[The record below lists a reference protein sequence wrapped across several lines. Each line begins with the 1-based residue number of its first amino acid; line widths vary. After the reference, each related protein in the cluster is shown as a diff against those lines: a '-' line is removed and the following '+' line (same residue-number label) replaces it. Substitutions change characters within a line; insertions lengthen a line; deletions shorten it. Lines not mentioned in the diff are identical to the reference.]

1 MDNVF
6 KALSD
11 PHRRSILDI
20 LREKDGLSLKEIESH
35 FTDMT
40 RFGVM
45 KHLRVLEDCLLIV
58 TKKDGRFKYHYLN
71 TIPIQDIADRWIS
84 SFAKPWTQMMSDLKH
99 KLERTEVMTKPKHIY
114 VNIIKT
120 TPEKLW
126 DALTNGAITPAY
138 YYGGRFEGKIEV
150 GAEYVYHAPDGNGY
164 FVRGK
169 ILEVTPLKKMIAT
182 FKGEWMPGMENDPPS
197 QITWEIEQQG
207 DLCRLTLTHDGFES
221 ETMTYTVSGGGW
233 PGILSGL
240 KTYLETGKP
249 LNYNPMAA

>member
-1 MDNVF
+1 MDDVF

-11 PHRRSILDI
+11 HHRRTILDL
-20 LREKDGLSLKEIESH
+20 LRQQDGRSLMDIEEH
-35 FTDMT
+35 FPAMT

-45 KHLRVLEDCLLIV
+45 KHLKVLEDALLIV

-71 TIPIQDIADRWIS
+71 PMPIQDIADRWIS
-84 SFAKPWTQMMSDLKH
+84 SFAKPWTRTINDLKQQ
-99 KLERTEVMTKPKHIY
+99 LERTEDMTKPKHVY

-138 YYGGRFEGKIEV
+138 YYGGQFEGKIEA
-150 GAEYVYHAPDGNGY
+150 GAEYAYRAPDGNGY
-164 FVRGK
+164 FVRGTIK
-169 ILEVTPLKKMIAT
+169 EAIKHKKLVAT
-182 FKGEWMPGMENDPPS
+182 FKGEWMPVMENDPPS
-197 QITWEIEQQG
+197 RVTWEIEQQG
-207 DLCRLTLTHDGFES
+207 DCCRLTLTHDGFEA
-221 ETMTYTVSGGGW
+221 ETPTYQITGGGW

-249 LNYNPMAA
+249 LDYNPMAA